1 MGVLVL
7 TGYFIAG
14 NVQNIRAEYGNDFH
28 DFFAEANEAASDY
41 AGTQMYLGADGDF
54 GYGNWSQNTS
64 FLAEID
70 GDHVCMD
77 GGVEAFV
84 QTKEPAVL
92 VTNRD
97 YYAQYAD
104 VLMDKTVVYENEKYL
119 YISNDL

>member
-1 MGVLVL
+1 MWEKMC
-7 TGYFIAG
+7 
-14 NVQNIRAEYGNDFH
+14 IRDR
-28 DFFAEANEAASDY
+28 
-41 AGTQMYLGADGDF
+41 MYLGADGDF